1 MILLYPIYT
10 ITLLLHIL
18 VWLFLNLAAGF
29 RSVARLLIPVG
40 CLIPRVL
47 LLLFTGCV
55 EVFLL
60 LFLFTYN
67 FYLWVFRILQFY
79 LSFSNIFLIL
89 LYSIFIFVY
98 LHTYAHN
105 YAHEYAYIQ
114 GGSFIFSDLGLY
126 FTLL

>member
-60 LFLFTYN
+60 LFLLTYN
-67 FYLWVFRILQFY
+67 FFLWVFRILQFY
-79 LSFSNIFLIL
+79 LSFSNIFFNFIL
-89 LYSIFIFVY
+89 SLVLCSIICIFTYMCARIYSHIC
-98 LHTYAHN
+98 
-105 YAHEYAYIQ
+105 
-114 GGSFIFSDLGLY
+114 
-126 FTLL
+126 